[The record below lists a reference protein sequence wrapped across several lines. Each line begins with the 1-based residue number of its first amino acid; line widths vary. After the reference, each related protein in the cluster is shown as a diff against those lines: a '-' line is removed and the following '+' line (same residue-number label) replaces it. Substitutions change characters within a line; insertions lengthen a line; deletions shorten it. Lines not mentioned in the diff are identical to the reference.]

1 MTTSITLSRRRF
13 LEVAGIAG
21 GGLLVGCN
29 LGGRRLLGAAEV
41 DATPIATNAWVA
53 IDPQG
58 QVTITCHRNEMGQ
71 DVHTTLTMVVAEE
84 LEVDPRS
91 VRVVQAGADADA
103 YHNSLLGAQITGGST
118 SVRDAWDPLRRAGA
132 GAREMLVAAAAARWG
147 VDASECRAESGR
159 VLHEK
164 NGALD
169 YGALVL
175 DASKQSIPPEPAL
188 KTPDQYR
195 VIGRELPRL
204 DGAGKARGEARY
216 GIDFAMPGMV
226 HAALVACPVLGGRV
240 AAFDAAAAK
249 AKPGV
254 RAVVDL
260 GEAVAV
266 VADHWD
272 QADAALS
279 ALAPTWDE
287 GAAAALDDEAI
298 AATLDAG
305 AKQAGTAIRTSGDA
319 AAKLGG
325 KGTLSAR
332 YSTQLLAHVTL
343 EPQNCTARV
352 DANGVDVW
360 ASTQFVQGAH
370 ATVVEA
376 SGAAPE
382 AVRIHPQ
389 PIGGGFGRRLDLDF
403 IDQSVRIAAA
413 VPGTPVKLIW
423 SREEDTTHDFYR
435 PPSLHVMRGR
445 VEKGVVS
452 ALEHKLVSPSITARL
467 FPSFVVDGRDPFQVE
482 GTADFSY
489 DVPNLDLRTVMQE
502 VGIRVGYWRSVS
514 HAQNAFAIEGFLDEL
529 ARNAGADPLE
539 MRLAMSGNLPRQAE
553 VLRRVAA
560 ASGYR
565 AEASDGRAFGLASM
579 QCYGSHVACVA
590 AISGSADAIRIDDLW
605 FAVDCGIA
613 IHPDQVVA
621 QIEGAAVTGLIQTKR
636 AKVTVRNGR
645 VQETNFDS
653 FPIPRMNEVPP
664 IHVDL
669 VASDASPGGVG
680 EVGTPLVAPAIGNA
694 IFALT
699 GKRLRDLPFED
710 HGVRFT

>member
-1 MTTSITLSRRRF
+1 MTTQLALSRRRF

-21 GGLLVGCN
+21 GGLLVGCS
-29 LGGRRLLGAAEV
+29 LGGQRLFGAS
-41 DATPIATNAWVA
+41 DAPETPIATNAWVA
-53 IDPQG
+53 IDPRG

-91 VRVVQAGADADA
+91 VRVVQAGADAEA
-103 YHNSLLGAQITGGST
+103 YTNSLLGAQITGGST

-147 VDASECRAESGR
+147 VEPSACRAENGR
-159 VLHEK
+159 VVHDSR
-164 NGALD
+164 GSLD

-175 DASKQSIPPEPAL
+175 DASKRPVPAEPTL
-188 KTPDQYR
+188 KSPDQYR
-195 VIGRELPRL
+195 VIGSALPRL

-216 GIDFAMPGMV
+216 GIDFELPGMA
-226 HAALVACPVLGGRV
+226 HAAIVACPVLGGRV
-240 AAFDAAAAK
+240 VSFDAAAARSR
-249 AKPGV
+249 PGV

-272 QADAALS
+272 EANAALS
-279 ALAPTWDE
+279 ALAPVWDE
-287 GAAAALDDEAI
+287 GP
-298 AATLDAG
+298 AATLDDAAIAAALEAG
-305 AKQAGTAIRTSGDA
+305 ASEPGAVIRSDGDPA
-319 AAKLGG
+319 ASLAKD
-325 KGTLSAR
+325 GTLSAR
-332 YSTQLLAHVTL
+332 YTTQLLAHMTL

-352 DANGVDVW
+352 DDSGVDVW
-360 ASTQFVQGAH
+360 VSTQFVQGAH
-370 ATVVEA
+370 AVASEA
-376 SGAAPE
+376 AGVAGDR
-382 AVRIHPQ
+382 VRIHPQ
-389 PIGGGFGRRLDLDF
+389 PIGGGFGRRLDIDF
-403 IDQSVRIAAA
+403 IEQAVEIAAA

-435 PPSLHVMRGR
+435 PPSLHVLRGR
-445 VEKGVVS
+445 VDGGVVS

-489 DVPNLDLRTVMQE
+489 AIPDLDLRTVIQE

-529 ARNAGADPLE
+529 AHDAGADPLE
-539 MRLAMSGNLPRQAE
+539 MRLAMSGALPRQAE
-553 VLRRVAA
+553 VLRRVAD

-565 AEASDGRAFGLASM
+565 AKAQDGRAYGLASM

-590 AISGSADAIRIDDLW
+590 ALSGTADALRIDDLW

-636 AKVTVRNGR
+636 AKVTVADGR
-645 VQETNFDS
+645 VQERNFDA
-653 FPIPRMNEVPP
+653 FPIPRMNEVPS

-669 VASDASPGGVG
+669 VASDASPGGIG

-710 HGVRFT
+710 HGVRFA